1 MSRPTPITMCYFLG
15 ITYAATFGGSGSL
28 LGTPS
33 NLAFKGIFETYF
45 PSGPE
50 IDFLR
55 FFLYCAPIMLLNTLL
70 TWLWLQFLYMG
81 LFRPKSEHAAAL
93 FVSDDGATA
102 VKENI
107 ILNYKAM
114 GGLTAAE
121 IQVAILL
128 VAFQFVLA
136 FRSSQY
142 IQGWESK
149 KTIIRDASPTIIF
162 VILFFMVP
170 FKWNCFKCCRRTS
183 GELSKKEPLSS
194 AVLTKFTFKM
204 IKLKTFHIRY

>member
-1 MSRPTPITMCYFLG
+1 MCYFLG

-33 NLAFKGIFETYF
+33 NLVFKGIFETYF

-50 IDFLR
+50 IDSLR

-81 LFRPKSEHAAAL
+81 LFRPKSEQAAAL
-93 FVSDDGATA
+93 FVSDNGATA

-142 IQGWESK
+142 IQGWDYISI
-149 KTIIRDASPTIIF
+149 KTIKDASPTIIF
-162 VILFFMVP
+162 VILFFIVP
-170 FKWNCFKCCRRTS
+170 FTWNCFKCCRKTS
-183 GELSKKEPLSS
+183 GMSLEKKNRSVQLS
-194 AVLTKFTFKM
+194 
-204 IKLKTFHIRY
+204 